1 MLAPID
7 NDRFRNLL
15 LSWPGKAIKFLYEL
29 YAESLISISER
40 ITSDRKASEDIV
52 QETLTLV
59 WENHKLLGQ
68 QRDQPIQYYLIK
80 VVKYKSI
87 NFYRK
92 KARIEVNKVDYL
104 NGHSNNR
111 IESIET
117 GIISKE
123 KDNSIRLIIS
133 TFPRRERECL
143 LLRLDQELSTGE
155 MANRLAISKKAVER
169 SLTSAR
175 KRLRKYEASFL

>member
-15 LSWPGKAIKFLYEL
+15 FSWPGKAIKFLYEL

-40 ITSDRKASEDIV
+40 ITYDRKASEDIV

-59 WENHKLLGQ
+59 WENHKLLSQ
-68 QRDQPIQYYLIK
+68 QRDQPIQYYLIR

-87 NFYRK
+87 SFYRK
-92 KARIEVNKVDYL
+92 KTRIEIRKMHYL
-104 NGHSNNR
+104 TGHINNF

-117 GIISKE
+117 GIISIE

-143 LLRLDQELSTGE
+143 LMRLDQELSIGE
-155 MANRLAISKKAVER
+155 IADQLDISKKAVER

-175 KRLRKYEASFL
+175 KRLRKYESSFL